1 MNILKKVYKQRMDK
15 KEKLHNERVR
25 KHKQEAEKLQVKRL
39 QKSKVIKKQIF
50 RRLGK
55 EEKRKNKN
63 NDD

>member
-1 MNILKKVYKQRMDK
+1 MLKKVYKQRMDK

-25 KHKQEAEKLQVKRL
+25 KHKKEAEKIQVKRL
-39 QKSKVIKKQIF
+39 KKSKVIKKQIF

-55 EEKRKNKN
+55 EEKRKNKI